1 MRPLILKTG
10 SAIPELIGRRGD
22 FEHYFAK
29 VLGLSERQYDVLDAR
44 FALHLPQP
52 AGVDAVIVTGSASA
66 VHDHEP
72 WSVQTGVFLKA
83 VIAAGRPVL
92 GVCYG
97 HQLIADAL
105 GGRTGRN
112 PNGREIGLV
121 LVSVLE
127 VDPLLEGL
135 PPVFPA
141 FATHQ
146 DAVLEAPPWT
156 RVLAGNRNSPVQA
169 MALGPR
175 TRTVQFHPEFDADI
189 MRSYLDARASVV
201 DAELGPGTARRLRE
215 QVVDVDTGRIILSN
229 FVRFCVTST

>member
-29 VLGLSERQYDVLDAR
+29 ALGLSERQYDVLDAR
-44 FALHLPQP
+44 FALRLPQP

-146 DAVLEAPPWT
+146 DAVLEAPPLA
-156 RVLAGNRNSPVQA
+156 RVLAGNLNSPVQA

-175 TRTVQFHPEFDADI
+175 TRPGQFHPEFDADL

-201 DAELGPGTARRLRE
+201 DAELGPGAARRLRE